1 MSKIVYNNARFMLF
15 NKSLGI
21 ASDDIRCLLLG
32 GGNVP
37 DSAKNPALVSVS
49 DLLGVF
55 GVNEVVATNYSR
67 KQTTRSILKDDIHN
81 NVKGIL
87 SVGINWVSLGGA
99 INDVVRSVI
108 FYLEGSSDSNRY
120 LISLQDLV
128 LSIPTNGSD
137 FVIPSGT
144 IIIGS

>member
-32 GGNVP
+32 GGSVP

-55 GVNEVVATNYSR
+55 GVSEVVATNYSR

-87 SVGINWVSLGGA
+87 SVGISWVSLGGA
-99 INDVVRSVI
+99 VNDVVRSAV